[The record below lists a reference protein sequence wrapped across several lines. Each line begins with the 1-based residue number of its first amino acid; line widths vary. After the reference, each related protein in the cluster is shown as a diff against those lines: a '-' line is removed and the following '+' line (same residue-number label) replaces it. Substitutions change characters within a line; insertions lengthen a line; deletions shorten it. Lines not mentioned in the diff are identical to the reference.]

1 MRPKN
6 IPTGDLVVSPLN
18 VREDVGDIRTL
29 AESIQQEGLLHPLT
43 VRPYGEEK
51 YEIVAG
57 RRRYEACK
65 LIGMKLIPC
74 NIAEEM
80 DDRRAVLVSL
90 KENMRRGDITA
101 AEKKRAIA
109 KLLEMD
115 GGDTPANRRKISP
128 ALNMTVGELKE
139 ALEVGEWAET
149 FEPHNITVKMRRRGE
164 GLGKTVVPTSAARVI
179 MKTLRDEKV
188 REPMAQLPKE
198 DRRNLE
204 ANIIRGAV
212 TLKGKERTEFLKEFA
227 KDPLRPPEEIK
238 RDILAPT
245 TGQPIMMTLPVRIEN
260 DVYEPLKRYALDT
273 NLGDRIAFAAKT
285 LIAEGLASRGYLAQH
300 SEEHKSENPTE

>member
-43 VRPYGEEK
+43 VRPYGEVK

-57 RRRYEACK
+57 RRRYESCK

-115 GGDTPANRRKISP
+115 GGDTPAR
-128 ALNMTVGELKE
+128 EE
-139 ALEVGEWAET
+139 
-149 FEPHNITVKMRRRGE
+149 RRRIRRRHRVRLKAAL
-164 GLGKTVVPTSAARVI
+164 LGRSRGGQTSKVHRAADRKCRPLALILTAGQAADSPQFIPVPKKIRV
-179 MKTLRDEKV
+179 
-188 REPMAQLPKE
+188 
-198 DRRNLE
+198 
-204 ANIIRGAV
+204 RGPVGRPRTRPDAV
-212 TLKGKERTEFLKEFA
+212 A
-227 KDPLRPPEEIK
+227 
-238 RDILAPT
+238 
-245 TGQPIMMTLPVRIEN
+245 
-260 DVYEPLKRYALDT
+260 
-273 NLGDRIAFAAKT
+273 GDRHPMQLICQAA
-285 LIAEGLASRGYLAQH
+285 
-300 SEEHKSENPTE
+300 TES